1 MSSGWKNPFMKEI
14 QDCGADGMDNE
25 DISKHLESFNVSID
39 SKKIK
44 QNYTKDLRYSS
55 K

>member
-1 MSSGWKNPFMKEI
+1 MKEMH
-14 QDCGADGMDNE
+14 DFGDDSMDNE
-25 DISKHLESFNVSID
+25 DISKHLELFNVSID

-44 QNYTKDLRYSS
+44 QNYTKDLRYST